1 LEDFKVIAVLREF
14 AHEHF
19 KARSLRNLILV
30 YLIFMVLVNVLRDS
44 VQGVENSLL
53 TLVISIGLILGWFLA
68 ILEVS
73 AWKTGLIAFFS
84 GGIVLL
90 IRIGRLGSLLSD
102 LFNQTLEIG
111 AQTLTWVFQQGDL
124 PRSTSLPAGIAELGT
139 RISTLG
145 SRLGIWIQSLFRGR
159 PIFDPVATA
168 FFWGIL
174 IWMIAIGAIWLT
186 YRTQRPLLGVLP
198 IITLTGLS
206 LVYTGKTAYNLVPMI
221 GLMVGLIVNAR
232 YDLDEIQ
239 WVEEN
244 IEFAGIIRERVVVF
258 SLALA
263 FSMMA
268 FAAISPSFSIRRIV
282 DYINRITAD
291 NIDEDELVRSLGL
304 EPPAQSGNV
313 NVLDSR
319 QHGGLPNRH
328 LIGGGEEL
336 SEQVVM
342 VIRVQEL
349 SESDQVELNPT
360 EQVYYWRGLTY
371 DQYIGRGWA
380 SRDSIEQDYN
390 PGDKTLTNWQGNYR
404 IIRQEVEFIEDLNG
418 LLYTAGLPLSA
429 DQKFTVAW
437 RIQNPDHKIFD
448 IFGGSLKKNKYTA
461 DSLHPTAS
469 SMDLQEAG
477 QDYPDWV
484 RNRYLGL
491 PDSVPERVIS
501 LARDITAT
509 EPTPYDRAIAIET
522 FLRRF
527 PYTLDLPQP
536 PQDHD
541 IVDYFL
547 FGAKRGYCDY
557 YASAMVVLSRA
568 AGLPAR
574 LVTGYIGGYYD
585 QNLDAF
591 LVTADLAHAWVEVYF
606 PEYGWIIFE
615 PTGGRAEIERPE
627 SPVPKFS
634 QDYNPSFDPL
644 IHKGERLPIKW
655 WLILI
660 VIMLTTPILG
670 FTLFQVDNAILKR
683 MPPEKGFLRIF
694 RRIYRYS
701 RWVGLTTNPGDTIN
715 RFTGRLIQHI
725 NEYSSGSKDA
735 EWLLDARDIL
745 RELTRLYYQVLYS
758 PNKGAEINP
767 HETTLLFRFL
777 RPRLWY
783 LWLLVHAY
791 RFKLIR
797 FFLWDSLPMISTT
810 KQTQT

>member
-1 LEDFKVIAVLREF
+1 MIAVLRDF
-14 AHEHF
+14 AKEHF

-53 TLVISIGLILGWFLA
+53 MLVIAIGLILGWLLA
-68 ILEVS
+68 ILGVS
-73 AWKTGLIAFFS
+73 GWKTGLIAFLS
-84 GGIVLL
+84 GSIVLL
-90 IRIGRLGSLLSD
+90 IRIGRIGTLIST
-102 LFNQTLEIG
+102 LFGQILDVG
-111 AQTLTWVFQQGDL
+111 AQTWAWIFQQGDL
-124 PRSTSLPAGIAELGT
+124 PRSSTLPAGVVELGT

-145 SRLGIWIQSLFRGR
+145 ARLGVWIQSLFRGK

-174 IWMIAIGAIWLT
+174 IWMIAIWAIWLT
-186 YRTQRPLLGVLP
+186 YRTQKTLLGVLP
-198 IITLTGLS
+198 IIILTGLS
-206 LVYTGKTAYNLVPMI
+206 LVYTGKTAYNLVPMMGLMI
-221 GLMVGLIVNAR
+221 GLVVNAR
-232 YDLDEIQ
+232 YDLDENQ

-244 IEFAGIIRERVVVF
+244 LEFAGIIRERVLVF

-263 FSMMA
+263 FILMA

-282 DYINRITAD
+282 DYINRITSD

-304 EPPAQSGNV
+304 EPPAQSGSV

-328 LIGGGEEL
+328 LIGGGDEL
-336 SEQVVM
+336 GEQIVM

-349 SESDQVELNPT
+349 SETDQDQINSAD
-360 EQVYYWRGLTY
+360 QIYYWRGLTY

-380 SRDSIEQDYN
+380 SRDSVEQNYS
-390 PGDKTLTNWQGNYR
+390 PGERTLNNWPGNYR
-404 IIRQEVEFIEDLNG
+404 IIRQDVEFIEDLNG
-418 LLYTAGLPLSA
+418 LLFTAGLPLST
-429 DQKFTVAW
+429 DQRYTVAW
-437 RIQNPDHKIFD
+437 RLQNPDQGIHD
-448 IFGGSLKKNKYTA
+448 MFGGSLKKNRYAA
-461 DSLHPTAS
+461 DSLQPTAS
-469 SMDLQEAG
+469 TVELQEAG

-536 PQDHD
+536 PQDRD
-541 IVDYFL
+541 LADYFL

-585 QNLDAF
+585 QNLGAY

-615 PTGGRAEIERPE
+615 PTGGRAEIERPDT
-627 SPVPKFS
+627 PVPKFA
-634 QDYNPSFDPL
+634 QDYSPSFDPL
-644 IHKGERLPIKW
+644 VPQRERVSIKW
-655 WLILI
+655 WLVLI
-660 VIMLTTPILG
+660 ITLVFTPILG
-670 FTLFQVDNAILKR
+670 FTVFQVDYVILKR

-701 RWVGLTTNPGDTIN
+701 RWVGLSTNPGDTIN
-715 RFTGRLIQHI
+715 RFTGKLVQHI
-725 NEYSSGSKDA
+725 NEYGRSSKEA
-735 EWLLDARDIL
+735 EWLLDAVHIL
-745 RELTRLYYQVLYS
+745 RELTHRYSLVLYS
-758 PNKGAEINP
+758 PKRGVGINTQ
-767 HETTLLFRFL
+767 ETALMFRQL

-783 LWLLVHAY
+783 LWLLVRAF
-791 RFKLIR
+791 RFRLIR
-797 FFLWDSLPMISTT
+797 YFLWDSLPLTSISKPT
-810 KQTQT
+810 

>member
-1 LEDFKVIAVLREF
+1 MIAAFRDFAQK
-14 AHEHF
+14 HF
-19 KARSLRNLILV
+19 KARAFRNLILV

-53 TLVISIGLILGWFLA
+53 MLVITTGLILGWFLA
-68 ILEVS
+68 IFEVS
-73 AWKTGLIAFFS
+73 GWKTGLIAFLS

-90 IRIGRLGSLLSD
+90 IRIGRLGTLLST
-102 LFNQTLEIG
+102 LFNQILDIG
-111 AQTLTWVFQQGDL
+111 AQTLTWIFQQGDL
-124 PRSTSLPAGIAELGT
+124 PRSTALPAGVAELGT

-145 SRLGIWIQSLFRGR
+145 SRLGVWIQSLFLGR

-174 IWMIAIGAIWLT
+174 IWMIAVGAIWLT

-198 IITLTGLS
+198 IITITGLS
-206 LVYTGKTAYNLVPMI
+206 LVYTGKTAYNLVPMM
-221 GLMVGLIVNAR
+221 GLMVGLVVNAR
-232 YDLDEIQ
+232 YDVDEKQ
-239 WVEEN
+239 WAEEK
-244 IEFAGIIRERVVVF
+244 IEFAGIIRERVMVF

-263 FSMMA
+263 FFMMVY
-268 FAAISPSFSIRRIV
+268 AAISPSFTIRKIV
-282 DYINRITAD
+282 DYFNRITSD

-304 EPPAQSGNV
+304 EPPSQPGSV
-313 NVLDSR
+313 NVLASR

-328 LIGGGEEL
+328 LIGTGEEL
-336 SEQVVM
+336 GEEIVM

-349 SESDQVELNPT
+349 SEIDQEEINPA
-360 EQVYYWRGLTY
+360 EQVYYWRGLSY

-390 PGDKTLTNWQGNYR
+390 PGDQTLDSWPGNYR
-404 IIRQEVEFIEDLNG
+404 IIRQDVEYIEDLNG
-418 LLYTAGLPLSA
+418 LMYTTGLPLST
-429 DQKFTVAW
+429 DQKYTVAW
-437 RIQNPDHKIFD
+437 RLQNPEQGVYDM
-448 IFGGSLKKNKYTA
+448 FGATIKKNKYTA

-469 SMDLQEAG
+469 TIELQEAE
-477 QDYPDWV
+477 QDYPDWI

-509 EPTPYDRAIAIET
+509 EPSPYDRAIAIET

-541 IVDYFL
+541 IADYFL
-547 FGAKRGYCDY
+547 FGAQRGYCDY

-585 QNLDAF
+585 QELDAF

-615 PTGGRAEIERPE
+615 PTGGRAELDRPE
-627 SPVPKFS
+627 TPVPKFS
-634 QDYNPSFDPL
+634 QDYSPSFDPL
-644 IHKGERLPIKW
+644 VPEGVGLSVKW

-660 VIMLTTPILG
+660 SFLISAPLLG
-670 FTLFQVDNAILKR
+670 FVIIQIDNVILKR
-683 MPPEKGFLRIF
+683 LSPEKGFLRIF

-701 RWVGLTTNPGDTIN
+701 RWVGLDFYPGDTIN
-715 RFTGRLIQHI
+715 RFSERLINHFKK
-725 NEYSSGSKDA
+725 YGSGSKDA
-735 EWLLDARDIL
+735 EWLLDAQDIL
-745 RELTRLYYQVLYS
+745 RRLTHLYYQVLYS
-758 PNKGAEINP
+758 PDQGVGINTL
-767 HETTLLFRFL
+767 ETTLMFRQL

-783 LWLLVHAY
+783 LWLLVRAY
-791 RFKLIR
+791 RFRLIR
-797 FFLWDSLPMISTT
+797 YFLWDSLPMISTS
-810 KQTQT
+810 KPSQTV

>member
-1 LEDFKVIAVLREF
+1 MIAAIRGF
-14 AHEHF
+14 AEEHF
-19 KARSLRNLILV
+19 KARSFRNLILV

-53 TLVISIGLILGWFLA
+53 MLVIAIGLVLGWFLA
-68 ILEVS
+68 IFEVPG
-73 AWKTGLIAFFS
+73 WKTGLIAFFS

-90 IRIGRLGSLLSD
+90 IRIGRLGSLLST
-102 LFNQTLEIG
+102 LFGQILDIGSQTLS
-111 AQTLTWVFQQGDL
+111 WFFQQGDL
-124 PRSTSLPAGIAELGT
+124 PRSTTLPAGVAELGA

-145 SRLGIWIQSLFRGR
+145 SRLGVWTQSLLRGR

-168 FFWGIL
+168 FFWGVL
-174 IWMIAIGAIWLT
+174 IWMIAIWAIWLT
-186 YRTQRPLLGVLP
+186 YRTKRPLLGVLP
-198 IITLTGLS
+198 IIILTGLS
-206 LVYTGKTAYNLVPMI
+206 LVYTGKTAYNLVPMMGLMI
-221 GLMVGLIVNAR
+221 GLVVNAH
-232 YDLDEIQ
+232 YDVDENEWQ
-239 WVEEN
+239 NEK
-244 IEFAGIIRERVVVF
+244 IEFAGIIRERVMVF

-263 FSMMA
+263 FFMMV
-268 FAAISPSFSIRRIV
+268 FAAISPSISIRRIV
-282 DYINRITAD
+282 DYINRITSD

-313 NVLDSR
+313 NILDSR

-328 LIGGGEEL
+328 LIGGGDEL
-336 SEQVVM
+336 GEQIVM

-349 SESDQVELNPT
+349 SESDQVDFNPA
-360 EQVYYWRGLTY
+360 EQIYYWRGLTY

-380 SRDSIEQDYN
+380 SRDSVEQDYS
-390 PGDKTLTNWQGNYR
+390 PGDKTLARWPGNYR

-418 LLYTAGLPLSA
+418 LIYSAGLPLTT

-437 RIQNPDHKIFD
+437 RMQNPEQGVYD
-448 IFGGSLKKNKYTA
+448 IFGGSLKKNKYAA
-461 DSLHPTAS
+461 DSLQPTAS
-469 SMDLQEAG
+469 TIELQEAG

-491 PDSVPERVIS
+491 PDSVPERVLS

-541 IVDYFL
+541 IADYFL
-547 FGAKRGYCDY
+547 FVAKRGYCDY

-585 QNLDAF
+585 QNMDAF

-606 PEYGWIIFE
+606 PDYGWIIFE
-615 PTGGRAEIERPE
+615 PTGGRAEIDRPDT
-627 SPVPKFS
+627 PVPKFS
-634 QDYNPSFDPL
+634 QDYSPSFDPL
-644 IHKGERLPIKW
+644 VPDREGFSIKW
-655 WLILI
+655 WLILA
-660 VIMLTTPILG
+660 VILITTPTIG
-670 FTLFQVDNAILKR
+670 FMVLQIDNALLLR
-683 MPPEKGFLRIF
+683 MPPEKGLLRIF

-701 RWVGLTTNPGDTIN
+701 RWMGLYSYPGDTIN
-715 RFTGRLIQHI
+715 RFAGRLIHHFR
-725 NEYSSGSKDA
+725 EYGSGSKDA

-745 RELTRLYYQVLYS
+745 RELTRYYYQVLYS
-758 PNKGAEINP
+758 PDRGVGINT
-767 HETTLLFRFL
+767 HETTLMFRQL

-783 LWLLVHAY
+783 LWLLVRAY
-791 RFKLIR
+791 RYRLIR

-810 KQTQT
+810 KASHT

>member
-1 LEDFKVIAVLREF
+1 MIAALREF
-14 AHEHF
+14 AQEHF
-19 KARSLRNLILV
+19 KARSFRNLILV
-30 YLIFMVLVNVLRDS
+30 YLIFLVLVNVLRDS

-53 TLVISIGLILGWFLA
+53 MLVIAIGLILGWFLA
-68 ILEVS
+68 IFKVS
-73 AWKTGLIAFFS
+73 GWKTGLIAFFS
-84 GGIVLL
+84 GGFVLL
-90 IRIGRLGSLLSD
+90 IRIGRLGSLLST
-102 LFNQTLEIG
+102 LFGQILDIG
-111 AQTLTWVFQQGDL
+111 SQTLTWVFRQGDL
-124 PRSTSLPAGIAELGT
+124 PRSTTLPAGVAELGT

-145 SRLGIWIQSLFRGR
+145 SRLGVWIQSLFRGR

-174 IWMIAIGAIWLT
+174 IWMIAIWAIWLT
-186 YRTQRPLLGVLP
+186 YRSRRPLLGVLP

-206 LVYTGKTAYNLVPMI
+206 LVYTGKTAYNLVPMMGLMI
-221 GLMVGLIVNAR
+221 GLVVNAR
-232 YDLDEIQ
+232 YDVDENQ
-239 WVEEN
+239 WEEEN
-244 IEFAGIIRERVVVF
+244 IEFAGIIRERVMVF

-263 FSMMA
+263 VFMMA

-282 DYINRITAD
+282 DFINRITSD

-304 EPPAQSGNV
+304 EPPAQSGSV

-328 LIGGGEEL
+328 LIGGGDEL
-336 SEQVVM
+336 GDQIVM

-349 SESDQVELNPT
+349 SETDQDQLNPA

-380 SRDSIEQDYN
+380 SRDSIEQDYG
-390 PGDKTLTNWQGNYR
+390 PGDRTLDSWPGNYR
-404 IIRQEVEFIEDLNG
+404 IIRQEVEYIEDLNG
-418 LLYTAGLPLSA
+418 LLYTAGLPLST
-429 DQKFTVAW
+429 DQKYTVAW
-437 RIQNPDHKIFD
+437 RMQNQDQGIFD
-448 IFGGSLKKNKYTA
+448 MFGGSIRKNKYAA
-461 DSLHPTAS
+461 DSLQPTAS
-469 SMDLQEAG
+469 TVELQEAG
-477 QDYPDWV
+477 QDYPDWI

-491 PDSVPERVIS
+491 PDSIPERVIA

-541 IVDYFL
+541 IADYFL

-585 QNLDAF
+585 QNLDAY
-591 LVTADLAHAWVEVYF
+591 LVTADLAHAWVEIYF

-615 PTGGRAEIERPE
+615 PTGGRAEIDRPDT
-627 SPVPKFS
+627 PVPKFT
-634 QDYNPSFDPL
+634 QDYSPSFDPL
-644 IHKGERLPIKW
+644 VPEGDRLSIKW
-655 WLILI
+655 WLVLI
-660 VIMLTTPILG
+660 VILVSTPILG
-670 FTLFQVDNAILKR
+670 FTVLQIDNAILIR
-683 MPPEKGFLRIF
+683 MSPEKLFLRLF

-701 RWVGLTTNPGDTIN
+701 RWMGLYSNPGDTIN
-715 RFTGRLIQHI
+715 RFTGRLIQHLI
-725 NEYSSGSKDA
+725 KYGRGSKDA
-735 EWLLDARDIL
+735 EWLLDAGDIL

-758 PNKGAEINP
+758 PNRGVGINTQ
-767 HETTLLFRFL
+767 ETTLMFRQL

-783 LWLLVHAY
+783 LWLLVRAY
-791 RFKLIR
+791 RYRLIR
-797 FFLWDSLPMISTT
+797 YFLWDSIPMIYMT
-810 KQTQT
+810 KPNQT